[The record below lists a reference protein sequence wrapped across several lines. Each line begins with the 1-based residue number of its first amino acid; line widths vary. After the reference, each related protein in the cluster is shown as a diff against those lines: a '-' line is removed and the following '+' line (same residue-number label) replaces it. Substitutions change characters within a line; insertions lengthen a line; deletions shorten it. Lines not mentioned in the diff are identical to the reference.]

1 MVWMEDETFEVSLSN
16 AIPEGVFLY
25 EMILYGRRKDINK
38 NAFIEI

>member
-1 MVWMEDETFEVSLSN
+1 MKPLKLAYIKCNPV
-16 AIPEGVFLY
+16 EGVFFIC

>member
-1 MVWMEDETFEVSLSN
+1 MDEDETFEVSLYQMQSCRGS
-16 AIPEGVFLY
+16 IFIC